1 MDRLDAMKAFL
12 AVSDLGGF
20 APAARH
26 LRMSAAGVTRAVAL
40 LEADLG
46 LALLART
53 TRVVRLTERGAL
65 YAERCRRILAEVD
78 EARGVARGESA
89 SPFGRLAITAP
100 VVFGRLHIL
109 PVVERMSAAYPDL
122 VIRLT
127 LLDRVVHLVEE
138 GFDLAVRI
146 GDLPDSSFA
155 ASVLTRVRPVLVA
168 SPGYLAEH
176 GTPQSLADLKRHR
189 IIGFESVGAT
199 NDWRFGSNSRM
210 SVTVSPMIY
219 LNSADAA
226 IASCQRGVGITRALD
241 YQVEA
246 AIAEGR
252 LVRIL
257 EAFEPADVPV
267 SLLYQSTR
275 RGSPN
280 IRAFVIEARRMVH
293 R

>member
-1 MDRLDAMKAFL
+1 
-12 AVSDLGGF
+12 
-20 APAARH
+20 
-26 LRMSAAGVTRAVAL
+26 
-40 LEADLG
+40 
-46 LALLART
+46 
-53 TRVVRLTERGAL
+53 
-65 YAERCRRILAEVD
+65 
-78 EARGVARGESA
+78 
-89 SPFGRLAITAP
+89 
-100 VVFGRLHIL
+100 
-109 PVVERMSAAYPDL
+109 
-122 VIRLT
+122 
-127 LLDRVVHLVEE
+127 
-138 GFDLAVRI
+138 
-146 GDLPDSSFA
+146 
-155 ASVLTRVRPVLVA
+155 
-168 SPGYLAEH
+168 
-176 GTPQSLADLKRHR
+176 
-189 IIGFESVGAT
+189 
-199 NDWRFGSNSRM
+199 
-210 SVTVSPMIY
+210 MIY